1 MQDKSE
7 IHVVDFMELLIQNI
21 WKQNIILEDDYF

>member
-7 IHVVDFMELLIQNI
+7 MHVVDFMKLLIRNI
-21 WKQNIILEDDYF
+21 LKQNIILEDDYF

>member
-7 IHVVDFMELLIQNI
+7 IHVVDFMKLLKRNI
-21 WKQNIILEDDYF
+21 RKQNIILEDDYF